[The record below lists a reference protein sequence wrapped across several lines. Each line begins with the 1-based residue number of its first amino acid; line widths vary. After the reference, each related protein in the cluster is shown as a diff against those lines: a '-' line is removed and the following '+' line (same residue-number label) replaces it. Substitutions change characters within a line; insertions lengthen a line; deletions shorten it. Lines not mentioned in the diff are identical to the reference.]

1 MNKIIAMVVL
11 GLVVVAAG
19 MFAAGYIV
27 GHGAGMEAA
36 LDGGCFGQT
45 SPIDLPA
52 ELEDAFDEI
61 YRQADPK

>member
-19 MFAAGYIV
+19 MFAAGYVV

-36 LDGGCFGQT
+36 LDGGCFE
-45 SPIDLPA
+45 SIEIPA

-61 YRQADPK
+61 YRQADPE